1 MPQVTIGNLAVELNR
16 KDIKNL
22 HISVLPPDGRVRV
35 SAPLK
40 LTETA
45 IRTAVVHRLPWI
57 KKQQRTFANQR
68 RESDREFVSGE
79 THYLWGKRYRLEI
92 IERNGRHEIKPG
104 GNKLRMYVQPGT
116 TIEKRSELLN
126 RYYRQEVKQKLPQLV
141 VHWHEEL
148 NVIPSS
154 WLVRKMRTKWGSCN
168 QEQKRIVLNSELAKK
183 PIECLEFVVL
193 HEIAHL
199 LERHHN
205 DRFLAILDKHM
216 PHWPE
221 IKTTLNKIPVHYY

>member
-1 MPQVTIGNLAVELNR
+1 MMPEVTIANLAIELNR

-40 LTETA
+40 LSETA
-45 IRTAVVHRLPWI
+45 IRTAIVHRLPWI
-57 KKQQRTFANQR
+57 KKQQRSFANQR
-68 RESDREFVSGE
+68 RESEREYVSGE
-79 THYLWGKRYRLEI
+79 THYLWGKRYRLEVI
-92 IERNGRHEIKPG
+92 QRHGRHEIKTG

-116 TIEKRSELLN
+116 QPSKRAELIN
-126 RYYRQEVKQKLPQLV
+126 TYYRQQVKQKLPALV
-141 VHWHEEL
+141 KHWQQILKVE
-148 NVIPSS
+148 PSY

-168 QEQKRIVLNSELAKK
+168 EDQKRILLNSELAKK
-183 PIECLEFVVL
+183 PVECLEFVVL

-205 DRFLAILDKHM
+205 ERFQAILDKNM
-216 PHWPE
+216 PQWPE
-221 IKTTLNKIPVHYY
+221 IKNLLNQLPTQY

>member
-1 MPQVTIGNLAVELNR
+1 MPEVTIGSLDVELNR

-57 KKQQRTFANQR
+57 KRQQHNFANQL
-68 RESDREFVSGE
+68 RESAREFVSGE
-79 THYLWGKRYRLEI
+79 THYLWGKRYRLEV
-92 IERNGRHEIKPG
+92 IERFGKHEIKLS
-104 GNKLRMYVQPGT
+104 GNRLRMYVRNGT
-116 TIEKRSELLN
+116 TLEKRTELLN
-126 RYYRQEVKQKLPQLV
+126 SYYRQEVKLKLPMLL
-141 VHWHEEL
+141 EL
-148 NVIPSS
+148 WGQNLGVRPSS
-154 WLVRKMRTKWGSCN
+154 YLVRKMRTKWGSCN
-168 QEQKRIVLNSELAKK
+168 QNQKRILINSELAKK
-183 PIECLEFVVL
+183 PSDCLEFVVL

-205 DRFLAILDKHM
+205 DRFVALLDKNM
-216 PHWPE
+216 PQWPE
-221 IKTTLNKIPVHYY
+221 VKALLNKLPVHFD

>member
-1 MPQVTIGNLAVELNR
+1 MSEVTIGNLAIELNR

-57 KKQQRTFANQR
+57 KKQQRSFANQL
-68 RESDREFVSGE
+68 RESAREFVSGE
-79 THYLWGKRYRLEI
+79 THYLWGKRYRLEV
-92 IERNGRHEIKPG
+92 IERFGKHEIKPS
-104 GNKLRMYVQPGT
+104 GNRLRMYVHTGT
-116 TIEKRSELLN
+116 TLEKRTELLN
-126 RYYRQEVKQKLPQLV
+126 SYYRQEVKLKLPVLV
-141 VHWHEEL
+141 DLWGQILGVR
-148 NVIPSS
+148 PSS
-154 WLVRKMRTKWGSCN
+154 FLVRKMRTKWGSCN
-168 QEQKRIVLNSELAKK
+168 QDQKRILINSELAKK
-183 PIECLEFVVL
+183 PSECLEFVVL

-205 DRFLAILDKHM
+205 DRFVAILDKNM
-216 PHWPE
+216 PQWPE
-221 IKTTLNKIPVHYY
+221 LKALLNKLPVHYD